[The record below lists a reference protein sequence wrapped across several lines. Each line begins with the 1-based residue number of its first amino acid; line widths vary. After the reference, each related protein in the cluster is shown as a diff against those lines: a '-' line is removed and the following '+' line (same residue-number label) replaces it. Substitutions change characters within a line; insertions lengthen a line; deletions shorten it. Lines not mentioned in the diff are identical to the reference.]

1 MPLETATTI
10 AGLDAFWPLSSDP
23 VNQGEDHLQLIK
35 SVLKQQFPGSG
46 GEGFASPITAT
57 EAEINFLDGVK
68 SNIQDQ
74 IDDII
79 TGSSGALDAPAGTI
93 MVFGTYPS
101 PPGWTRLTNVNDA
114 MLRLVSGQPGATGGT
129 MSPTSMSIQH
139 SHTTG
144 GHALSMDELPSHG
157 HTVFANADSSSDITA
172 TDHAS
177 ANYDAGTTGANSY
190 RMKGVTTPTPTM
202 GKTSLIGSDNQHTHG
217 PTGTLIAS
225 LTPIYINVNTAVK
238 S

>member
-1 MPLETATTI
+1 MPLETGTSI
-10 AGLDAFWPLSSDP
+10 AQLNAFWPLSSDP

-35 SVLKQQFPGSG
+35 SVLKAQFPGEA
-46 GEGFASPITAT
+46 GEGFAIPITAT
-57 EAEINFLDGVK
+57 EAEINFLEGAQ
-68 SNIQDQ
+68 SNIQQQ

-79 TGSSGALDAPAGTI
+79 TGVSGALDAPAGTI

-114 MLRLVSGQPGATGGT
+114 MLRLVSGNPGGTGGT

-144 GHALSMDELPSHG
+144 GHALSIDEIPSHG
-157 HTVFANADSSSDITA
+157 HTVFANADSNVDITSNDYA
-172 TDHAS
+172 A

-190 RMKGVTTPTPTM
+190 RMKGVTTPTPSM
-202 GKTSLIGSDNQHTHG
+202 GKTSLVGSGNQHTHG

-225 LTPIYINVNTAVK
+225 LTPIYFNVNTAVK